1 MWFRRRWVWGIAGV
15 CLLLAACLLAEAGVA
30 RASHR
35 RQYSVALARW
45 QASAP
50 THYRIRSMA
59 GEGCTLEV
67 EVRNERVLRVL
78 QQDRCMHPARTVS
91 ELFRLIE
98 RGQVSVPCF
107 FAGCAC
113 RVDVVTFADYDATY
127 GYPRLITLESVRGP
141 NWRNAAYWQYLI
153 QNGHDPGCSLVSE
166 SEVARVLSF
175 TPLP

>member
-1 MWFRRRWVWGIAGV
+1 MWFRRRWVWGVAGL

-35 RQYSVALARW
+35 RQYSTALTRW
-45 QASAP
+45 RAHAP
-50 THYRIRSMA
+50 AHYRIRSMT
-59 GEGCTLEV
+59 GEGCTIDV
-67 EVRNERVLRVL
+67 EVRNEHVLRVWHA
-78 QQDRCMHPARTVS
+78 DRCMHPARTVS

-113 RVDVVTFADYDATY
+113 RIDVVTFGDYDATY
-127 GYPRLITLESVRGP
+127 GYPSVIMLESVRAP
-141 NWRNAAYWQYLI
+141 NWRNPAYWQYLV
-153 QNGHDPGCSLVSE
+153 QYRHDPGCANTSE